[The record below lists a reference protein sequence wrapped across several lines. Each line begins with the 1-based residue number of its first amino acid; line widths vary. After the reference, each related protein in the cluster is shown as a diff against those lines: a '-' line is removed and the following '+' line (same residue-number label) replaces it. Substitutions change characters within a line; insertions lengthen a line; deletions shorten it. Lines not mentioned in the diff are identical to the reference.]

1 MKAHIKTAFVYFL
14 LSLCLFNVKA
24 QSNAEQPRLV
34 VGIVVDQMRQEYLYR
49 YYDTYGDKGFKRL
62 MNEGFMLKNA
72 HFNYG
77 PTYTG
82 PGHASVYAGTTP
94 AIHGI
99 IGNDFYDRQS
109 KQMVY
114 CAGDNNYKA
123 VGSSSN
129 NGRISPS
136 RMLTT
141 TITDELKLFTQ
152 KRAKVIAM
160 SHKDRGAALPGGHM
174 ADAAY
179 WYDNTVGHFIT
190 STYYMDKLPN
200 WVAKFNKAN
209 SIEKLVKEPWK
220 PLMPIEKY
228 VQSGP
233 DNTPYENKL
242 IGKDKPEFPYDLSKL
257 TKDQGLYELFLYTPY
272 ANDYL
277 TSFAIE
283 ALESEQLGKR
293 DVTDFLAISY
303 STPDYLGH
311 AVGTNAIELQDMY
324 MRLDKNI
331 AQLLDKLDELIGS
344 GNYTVFL
351 TADHAV
357 AEVPQYLVDNKVP
370 AGYFSNANLR
380 TSLNEYLATV
390 YPDREIV
397 ENISNEQIFLT
408 NEILSDPVLLDE
420 VQKRIINF
428 LMNTFG
434 VYIAYSSTTMQN
446 ADFDEGGLKG
456 LLVRGYNQK
465 RSGHILYQLQPGW
478 FSSNRVQGTTHGSV
492 YSYDTHVPI
501 LFYGNGIKQGSSV
514 NYYNITDIAPT
525 LSMLLKIKLP
535 NGSTGQPIGEV
546 LILK

>member
-1 MKAHIKTAFVYFL
+1 MRYLFTSLVLIIS
-14 LSLCLFNVKA
+14 LSTVNA
-24 QSNAEQPRLV
+24 QDKAEQPRLV

-49 YYDTYGDKGFKRL
+49 YYDTYGDNGFKRL
-62 MNEGFMLKNA
+62 INEGFMLKNA

-77 PTYTG
+77 PTFTG
-82 PGHASVYAGTTP
+82 PGHASVYTGTTP

-99 IGNDFYDRQS
+99 ISNDFYDRQS
-109 KQMVY
+109 KQSVY

-141 TITDELKLFTQ
+141 SITDELKLFTQ

-160 SHKDRGAALPGGHM
+160 AHKDRGAALPGGHM

-190 STYYMDKLPN
+190 STYYMEKLPQ
-200 WVAKFNKAN
+200 WVNKFNKNN
-209 SIEKLVKEPWK
+209 SIEKLVKEPWQ

-228 VQSGP
+228 IQSGP
-233 DNTPYENKL
+233 DDTPYENKL
-242 IGKDKPEFPYDLSKL
+242 VGKDKPVFPYDLSKI
-257 TKDQGLYELFLYTPY
+257 TKDQGLYEYFLYTPY
-272 ANDYL
+272 ANDLL
-277 TSFAIE
+277 TNFAIE
-283 ALESEQLGKR
+283 SVEAEQLGKR

-311 AVGTNAIELQDMY
+311 AVGPNAIELQDMY

-331 AQLLDKLDELIGS
+331 AQLLDKLDANVGK
-344 GNYTVFL
+344 GKYTVFL

-357 AEVPQYLVDNKVP
+357 AEVPQFMVDNKVP

-380 TSLNEYLATV
+380 VSLNEYLATV
-390 YPDREIV
+390 YPDKTIV

-408 NEILSDPVLLDE
+408 DEILGDPVLLDE
-420 VQKRIINF
+420 IQKRIINF

-434 VYIAYSSTTMQN
+434 VYVAYSSTTLQN
-446 ADFDEGGLKG
+446 ANFDEGGIKG
-456 LLVRGYNQK
+456 LLTRGYNQK
-465 RSGHILYQLQPGW
+465 RSGHIMYQLQPGW
-478 FSSNRVQGTTHGSV
+478 FSSSRVQGTTHGSV
-492 YSYDTHVPI
+492 YTYDTHVPI
-501 LFYGNGIKQGSSV
+501 LFYGSGIKQGSSV
-514 NYYNITDIAPT
+514 KYYSITDIAPT

-546 LILK
+546 LK